1 MYSSLE
7 FKRVMS
13 LVAALALFNTFAIP
27 LPAHASLAEAQALL
41 TWKSN
46 LGNRSIS
53 RLSSWTITPHKAIG
67 SNSTVSPCA
76 WYGISCNRA
85 RNVIKINLTSSG
97 VEGTLDEFPFSSL
110 SHLMYMDLSIN
121 SLSSHIPPQIGLLSN
136 LTYLDLSI
144 NQFLGKIPSEISHLT
159 KLIVLHLV
167 SNELNG
173 SIPQEIGQLQLLNE
187 VALDSN
193 KLNGPIPSSLGNLS
207 KLAILYV
214 YNNSLSGS
222 IPPEMGNM
230 TNLEVLHMDTNLLT
244 GSIPSTLG
252 SLTKLTG
259 LHLFANE
266 LTGSIPLE
274 LGKLNLLSELCLNE
288 NNLTGSIPLTLG
300 NLTKLA
306 LLYLYGNR
314 LLGYIPDEIGNL
326 HSMLDLE
333 LSTNQLT
340 GPIPSSLGNLT
351 NLGSLF
357 LRQNHLS
364 SSIPESL
371 GDLVNLTV
379 LQLDTNQFNG
389 SLPENLCRGGLLQ
402 NLTVNH
408 NNLIGSIPRS
418 LRNCA
423 SLVRV
428 RLEENQLTG
437 NISKTFGVYP
447 KLDFID
453 MSFNKFFGEI
463 STNWGSCTHLT
474 NLRIAGNNITGS
486 LPPEIGNAT
495 RLGEID
501 LSFNG
506 LLGEVPKEF
515 GKLNSLVNL
524 NLSRNQ
530 LSGRISPEIVSL
542 PGLQKLDLSKNRLSM
557 SIPQSIGFS
566 SNLIFLN
573 LSNNQLSQDIPG
585 QLGMLIHLWE
595 LDLSHNLL
603 SGRIP
608 AEFNKLQSL
617 VKLDLSHNNLS
628 GLIYETFKDMRGLME
643 VDISYNKFEGPIPN
657 TTAFQHATKESFQG
671 NGGLCG
677 NVEGLEPCDQTV
689 VDRESSLVGG
699 KVFLIVFPL
708 LGLVLMIIF
717 FGIFFIFRRMK
728 SHPIGELAPKTIE
741 VFSLSKYD
749 GMILYEDIMEAT
761 GTFNEI
767 FCIGRGGYGSVF
779 KAKLRSGD
787 IVAVKKLHQTADSGQ
802 TDQKE
807 FLNEIRALTE
817 IRHRNIVK
825 LVGFCSHPRHS
836 FLVYEYFDRGSL
848 STILSNEEEAKE
860 LDWNKR
866 VNIVKGVAHALSY
879 MHHDCIL
886 PIVHRDISSNNILL
900 DSEYE
905 GHVSDFGTAKLLKLD
920 TSNWSA
926 VVGTYGYV
934 APELAYTMKV
944 TEKCDVYS
952 FGILAIE
959 VIKGRHP
966 GDSLSSLLALVD
978 MEISVVLKNML
989 DSRLPTPTP
998 GIEDEL
1004 LTILKL
1010 AVACVSANPQLR
1022 PSMEMISHVL
1032 SARSTIFNGVK
1043 KSQKPTDPV
1052 RDATNSSRE
1061 PDKFVEDVV

>member
-1 MYSSLE
+1 
-7 FKRVMS
+7 
-13 LVAALALFNTFAIP
+13 
-27 LPAHASLAEAQALL
+27 
-41 TWKSN
+41 
-46 LGNRSIS
+46 
-53 RLSSWTITPHKAIG
+53 
-67 SNSTVSPCA
+67 
-76 WYGISCNRA
+76 
-85 RNVIKINLTSSG
+85 
-97 VEGTLDEFPFSSL
+97 
-110 SHLMYMDLSIN
+110 
-121 SLSSHIPPQIGLLSN
+121 
-136 LTYLDLSI
+136 
-144 NQFLGKIPSEISHLT
+144 
-159 KLIVLHLV
+159 
-167 SNELNG
+167 
-173 SIPQEIGQLQLLNE
+173 
-187 VALDSN
+187 
-193 KLNGPIPSSLGNLS
+193 
-207 KLAILYV
+207 
-214 YNNSLSGS
+214 
-222 IPPEMGNM
+222 
-230 TNLEVLHMDTNLLT
+230 
-244 GSIPSTLG
+244 
-252 SLTKLTG
+252 
-259 LHLFANE
+259 
-266 LTGSIPLE
+266 
-274 LGKLNLLSELCLNE
+274 
-288 NNLTGSIPLTLG
+288 
-300 NLTKLA
+300 
-306 LLYLYGNR
+306 
-314 LLGYIPDEIGNL
+314 
-326 HSMLDLE
+326 MLDLE

-357 LRQNHLS
+357 LRHNHLS

-379 LQLDTNQFNG
+379 LQLDTNQLNG

-408 NNLIGSIPRS
+408 NNLTGSIPRS

-501 LSFNG
+501 LSSNG

-608 AEFNKLQSL
+608 VEFNKLQSL

-677 NVEGLEPCDQTV
+677 NVEGFEPCDQTV

-717 FGIFFIFRRMK
+717 FGIFFIFCRMK

-741 VFSLSKYD
+741 VFSLSKYN

-1052 RDATNSSRE
+1052 GDATNSSSE